1 MDESQFDLAALEEI
15 DPSLEGG
22 FKIQFDREIPI
33 ETRYL
38 LKDIDIKVIG
48 CKYRSIRN
56 WDFRKYQSKNI
67 GASKHYQL

>member
-38 LKDIDIKVIG
+38 DKNDRYSDYRMLIQVHKKLGLQKV
-48 CKYRSIRN
+48 SE
-56 WDFRKYQSKNI
+56 
-67 GASKHYQL
+67 